1 MELAM
6 RNYMHLQ
13 ALTAVATELDAN
25 VVPQG
30 RGRHQLDFSG
40 STGSVAIAVDF
51 GTGYRTINTVDLTL
65 MDRLPFCFECA
76 AEKIRVTP
84 TVSCDLAYYFDR
96 V

>member
-1 MELAM
+1 M

-13 ALTAVATELDAN
+13 ALTAEATELDAN

-30 RGRHQLDFSG
+30 RVRHQLDFSG
-40 STGSVAIAVDF
+40 TTGSVAIAVDF

-65 MDRLPFCFECA
+65 IDRLPFCFECA